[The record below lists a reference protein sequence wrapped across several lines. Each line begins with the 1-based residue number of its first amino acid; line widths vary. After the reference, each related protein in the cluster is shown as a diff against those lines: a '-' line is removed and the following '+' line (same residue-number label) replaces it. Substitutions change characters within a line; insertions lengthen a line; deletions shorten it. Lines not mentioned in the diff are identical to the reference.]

1 MNSTQ
6 VNAFKN
12 AAGGPNGGYEPSDIS
27 VVIVGMVATIVLL
40 WAGDS
45 IRRLGADAQQANP
58 DEGPKAFKRAMF
70 YAVRVLV
77 LVALVIYLIH

>member
-27 VVIVGMVATIVLL
+27 VVIVGMVAGIVLL
-40 WAGDS
+40 WAGYS
-45 IRRLGADAQQANP
+45 IYRLGADAQQASP
-58 DEGPKAFKRAMF
+58 DETPKAFKRAVL
-70 YAVRVLV
+70 YSVRVLV
-77 LVALVIYLIH
+77 MVALVIYVLH